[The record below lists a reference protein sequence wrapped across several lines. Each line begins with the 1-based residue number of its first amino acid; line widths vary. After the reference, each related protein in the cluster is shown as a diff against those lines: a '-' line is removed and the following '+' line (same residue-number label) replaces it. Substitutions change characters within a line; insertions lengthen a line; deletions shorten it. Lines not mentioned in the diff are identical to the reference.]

1 MRDDGTPA
9 VLRQCGRRRLRGL
22 PGHRIVLGCLGLA
35 LIVALPVT
43 AAAQEGTAKLDAFL
57 SARLARAP
65 QETVPVLVRLR
76 PPPAPQAL
84 RMPAPDERLPR
95 GERHVQAVRA
105 LRANAA
111 LAQAGVLDALRQ
123 AERRGE
129 ASGIEPLWIAN
140 MVRAEVSP
148 RLVSELAARP
158 DVERVYLDRAVHLEE
173 PAPAGGPPGEAVLAG
188 AASAAL
194 EAVQAP
200 GAWDRGFTGKGLL
213 LANLDS
219 GVQGDHPQLAGKW
232 RGLHVPVEQAWFDPF
247 RNSTFPVDDDPELA
261 SGHGT
266 ATMGL
271 LVGGERTLG
280 VAFDAEWIAGN
291 IFENNQSF
299 VSTIIRGLQ
308 WAADPDGDPETL
320 VDVPDVINASF
331 GLSEVDSLGQV
342 QDSGLCDDV
351 FDDAIAATEAA
362 GAILVFSAGNFFSAD
377 PGDITSPASS
387 PDAFAVG
394 AVFNDGQI
402 APFSGR
408 GPSPCEAGDRL
419 KPNLVTPGVSVR
431 SLNRRSGEQ
440 FVSGTSFSTP
450 IAGAIAGLVRQKNP
464 LLSPAEVEQIA
475 TSTATD
481 LGDPGPDNTFGFG
494 LANAAAALDATASA
508 GPVLRL
514 TGFERGETAAAV
526 KVAPQGAAT
535 SGFFLVPGENG
546 FRIRVTNPTDSPSK
560 SGGTATLD
568 SRTPLVTVLDGSAAL
583 PAIPSGS
590 EALLP
595 FRVRLATDAPTG
607 SDLGLSLTLSPSDVG
622 STIPFTLVAGEP
634 VTGQFATHDAN
645 DIRTTVTN
653 FGAIGFWLGVTDPTG
668 REPGLVGDGF
678 HFPADDARSFLF
690 HGSFLLGRSAQQVS
704 DDLPY
709 GNVAQ
714 SVNDFHALP
723 GEPFRVL
730 APGGIAAQ
738 EIVGSY
744 DDSYNLDAALG
755 VAVRQHSY
763 AFSEE
768 GRRDFV
774 ILTYDVANR
783 AAAALTNLHFG
794 LFADWD
800 FLDTSGNPRETMTYV
815 SDLRLGV
822 VQGPPGT
829 PTLGIVALNAA
840 PTADISYRVIQLA
853 NFQPSTGG
861 TEITEADKFDF
872 LSDGV
877 VDATVS
883 APQDLAHV
891 LGLGPRTIAAG
902 DSFQAAFAFVAGEN
916 LAELRDAAVR
926 ARTTYEV
933 AIQGHEPPPDG
944 IPERLTLAAP
954 FPNPLT
960 STSAGEVTIGFGIP
974 AGELGPFEPRSVR
987 LLVVDVRGRVVRTL
1001 ADEALAPGNHRN
1013 SWDGLDADG
1022 RAVPSGVYAVLVEA
1036 GSERELKKLVVVR

>member
-1 MRDDGTPA
+1 VGWP
-9 VLRQCGRRRLRGL
+9 GRA
-22 PGHRIVLGCLGLA
+22 H
-35 LIVALPVT
+35 
-43 AAAQEGTAKLDAFL
+43 AQEGAAKLDPFL

-76 PPPAPQAL
+76 PPPTAEML
-84 RMPAPDERLPR
+84 RVPAPDETLAR
-95 GERHVQAVRA
+95 GERHVLAVRA

-111 LAQAGVLDALRQ
+111 RARSGVMDALSA
-123 AERRGE
+123 AERQGA

-140 MVRAEVSP
+140 MVRADVAP
-148 RLVSELAARP
+148 RLVTELAARP
-158 DVERVYLDRAVHLEE
+158 DVERVYLDRAVRLED
-173 PAPAGGPPGEAVLAG
+173 PAPAGGAPGEPGLAG

-200 GAWDRGFTGKGLL
+200 GAWDRGFTGRGLL

-232 RGLHVPVEQAWFDPF
+232 RGLRAPVEQAWFDPF

-261 SGHGT
+261 GGHGT

-271 LVGGERTLG
+271 LVGGERSLG
-280 VAFDAEWIAGN
+280 VAFDGEWIAGN

-299 VSTIIRGLQ
+299 VSTILKGLQ
-308 WAADPDGDPETL
+308 WATDPDGDPET
-320 VDVPDVINASF
+320 VNDVPDVINASF

-342 QDSGLCDDV
+342 QDTGLCDDV
-351 FDDAIAATEAA
+351 FDDAIDATQAA

-387 PDAFAVG
+387 PDAFGVG

-408 GPSPCEAGDRL
+408 GPSPCESGDRL
-419 KPNLVTPGVSVR
+419 KPDLVAPGVSVR
-431 SLNRRSGEQ
+431 SLDRRSGEQ

-450 IAGAIAGLVRQKNP
+450 IAGAVAGLVRQKNP
-464 LLSPAEVEQIA
+464 LLSPTQVDQILID
-475 TSTATD
+475 TATD
-481 LGDPGPDNTFGFG
+481 LGSPGPDNTFGFG
-494 LANAAAALDATASA
+494 LVNAAAALDATPSG

-514 TGFERGETAAAV
+514 TGFERPLTALAA
-526 KVAPQGAAT
+526 KGVAQQGLA
-535 SGFFLVPGENG
+535 SGGFFLLPGDNL
-546 FRIRVTNPTDSPSK
+546 FRIRITNPTGSASPA
-560 SGGTATLD
+560 GGTATLA
-568 SRTPLVTVLDGSAAL
+568 SRTPLVTILEGSADL
-583 PAIPSGS
+583 PAIPAGD

-595 FRVRLATDAPTG
+595 FSVRLAADAPAG
-607 SDLGLSLTLSPSDVG
+607 GDLGLSLTFGPTGAV
-622 STIPFTLVAGEP
+622 TTVPFTLVAGEP
-634 VTGQFATHDAN
+634 TTGQFATHDVN
-645 DIRTTVTN
+645 DIRLTVTN

-668 REPGLVGDGF
+668 REPTLIGNGL
-678 HFPADDARSFLF
+678 HFPADDERNFLF
-690 HGSFLLGRSAQQVS
+690 HASFLVGRSAQQVS

-714 SVNDFHALP
+714 SVNDFHTLP
-723 GEPFRVL
+723 GATFRVL
-730 APGGIAAQ
+730 VPGAIAAQ
-738 EIVGSY
+738 EIVGAY
-744 DDSYNLDAALG
+744 DDSYNLEAALG

-763 AFSEE
+763 AFTEDD
-768 GRRDFV
+768 RRDFV

-783 AAAALTNLHFG
+783 TASPLTNVHFG

-800 FLDTSGNPRETMTYV
+800 FLDASGNPRETMTYV
-815 SDLRLGV
+815 PELRLGV
-822 VQGPPGT
+822 VQGPAGT

-840 PTADISYRVIQLA
+840 ANADISYRVVRLVD
-853 NFQPSTGG
+853 FQPSTGG
-861 TEITEADKFDF
+861 TEITEGDKFDF

-877 VDATVS
+877 VDPTVNVS
-883 APQDLAHV
+883 QDLAHV
-891 LGLGPRTIAAG
+891 LGLGPRTIAPG
-902 DSFQAAFAFVAGEN
+902 DSFQAAFAFVAGDN
-916 LAELRDAAVR
+916 LSELRDAAVR

-933 AIQGHEPPPDG
+933 AIQGNEPPPGG

-960 STSAGEVTIGFGIP
+960 PASASDVTIGFGIP
-974 AGELGPFEPRSVR
+974 AGELGPFEPQSVR
-987 LLVVDVRGRVVRTL
+987 LLVVDARGRIVRTL
-1001 ADEALAPGNHRN
+1001 ADESLAPGNHQR